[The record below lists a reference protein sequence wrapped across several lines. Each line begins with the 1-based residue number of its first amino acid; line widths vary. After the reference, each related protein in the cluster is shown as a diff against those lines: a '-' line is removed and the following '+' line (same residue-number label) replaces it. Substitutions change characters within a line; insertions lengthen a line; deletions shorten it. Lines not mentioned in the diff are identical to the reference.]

1 MTRPLIFLTVGLLAV
16 IALAVSLGA
25 VSLDDPAARTILLRL
40 RLPRVLLA
48 AAIGATLA
56 VAGVTFQTLLRNP
69 LADPFILGVSG
80 GAAAGAAIATAL
92 RLARIPGVVPL
103 VAFIGACGATAA
115 VFLLARRRDHTD
127 PTRLLLSGLVLN
139 AFFSAVILIAF
150 SLSPQA
156 DLTAA
161 LRWMMGNISA
171 ATWTDFIIVTI
182 PLLIAMIVL
191 AFVGACGA
199 TAAVFLL
206 ARRRDHTDPTRLLLS
221 GLVLNAFFSA
231 VILIAFSLSRQA
243 DLTAALRWMMG
254 NISAATWTDV
264 IVVTIPLLIAMI
276 VLAFVAN
283 DLRLLA
289 FGEEDAKARGVDI
302 ERVKLIGFGTASII
316 TGAAVAVSGIIGFVG
331 LLVPHLIRLI
341 WRRDFRYLLPL
352 CALGGAILVV
362 GADLLSR
369 TLITSAELPIGAFTA
384 ILGVPFF
391 LSLLRRER

>member
-1 MTRPLIFLTVGLLAV
+1 MKSGLLKPILILTALLAV
-16 IALAVSLGA
+16 TMALAVAFGS
-25 VSLDDPAARTILLRL
+25 VSLDDPAARTILIRL

-69 LADPFILGVSG
+69 LADPFTLGVSG

-92 RLARIPGVVPL
+92 RWTRYPGLVPL
-103 VAFIGACGATAA
+103 VAFGGAIAATAA

-127 PTRLLLSGLVLN
+127 PTRLL
-139 AFFSAVILIAF
+139 I
-150 SLSPQA
+150 
-156 DLTAA
+156 
-161 LRWMMGNISA
+161 
-171 ATWTDFIIVTI
+171 
-182 PLLIAMIVL
+182 
-191 AFVGACGA
+191 
-199 TAAVFLL
+199 
-206 ARRRDHTDPTRLLLS
+206 S

-254 NISAATWTDV
+254 TLFGATWTHV
-264 IVVTIPLLIAMI
+264 ALVTTCL
-276 VLAFVAN
+276 VLAFGILVFLAN

-289 FGEEDAKARGVDI
+289 FGEEDAKARGVNI
-302 ERVKLIGFGTASII
+302 ERVKLLGFGTASII

-331 LLVPHLIRLI
+331 LLVPHLIRLV
-341 WRRDFRYLLPL
+341 WRRDFRFLLPL

-369 TLITSAELPIGAFTA
+369 ILVVTTELPIGAFTA
-384 ILGVPFF
+384 VLGVPFF
-391 LSLLRRER
+391 LSLLRGER

>member
-1 MTRPLIFLTVGLLAV
+1 MNAMARPLIILAV
-16 IALAVSLGA
+16 ALVAVVAIAVSFGA
-25 VSLDDPAARTILLRL
+25 VSLDDPAARTILFRL

-92 RLARIPGVVPL
+92 RWARVPGLVPF
-103 VAFIGACGATAA
+103 VAFLGACGATAA

-139 AFFSAVILIAF
+139 AFFSAI
-150 SLSPQA
+150 
-156 DLTAA
+156 
-161 LRWMMGNISA
+161 
-171 ATWTDFIIVTI
+171 
-182 PLLIAMIVL
+182 
-191 AFVGACGA
+191 
-199 TAAVFLL
+199 
-206 ARRRDHTDPTRLLLS
+206 
-221 GLVLNAFFSA
+221 
-231 VILIAFSLSRQA
+231 ILIAFSLSRQA

-264 IVVTIPLLIAMI
+264 AVVTVPLLVAMA

-289 FGEEDAKARGVDI
+289 FGEEDAKARGVDV

-341 WRRDFRYLLPL
+341 WRRDFRFLLPL
-352 CALGGAILVV
+352 CALGGATLVV
-362 GADLLSR
+362 GADVLSR
-369 TLITSAELPIGAFTA
+369 TLVTTAELPIGAFTA
-384 ILGVPFF
+384 LLGVPFF